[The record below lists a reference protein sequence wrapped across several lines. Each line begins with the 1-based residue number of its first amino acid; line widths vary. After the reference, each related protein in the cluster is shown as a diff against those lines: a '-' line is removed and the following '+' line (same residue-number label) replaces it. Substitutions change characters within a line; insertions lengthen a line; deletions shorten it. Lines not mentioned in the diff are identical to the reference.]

1 MQDYRGW
8 ARCPRLSPCKVQC
21 IPIVSLAGP
30 SLPPRSTLSIQAN
43 AAMLNLLPSM
53 GHLKGTSLSAG
64 IYVGEGLLPVPAK
77 LAKKITQWEFVEMVE
92 LLHEFWSY
100 LTSKESA
107 PTPALRQGRSQR
119 KRAVTSTAT
128 WIQGFAT
135 YISVMS
141 TPTHRPCQSS

>member
-1 MQDYRGW
+1 M
-8 ARCPRLSPCKVQC
+8 ATAM
-21 IPIVSLAGP
+21 AG
-30 SLPPRSTLSIQAN
+30 LTTVASTQAN

-53 GHLKGTSLSAG
+53 GHSKGTSLSAG
-64 IYVGEGLLPVPAK
+64 IYVGEGLLLVPAK

-92 LLHEFWSY
+92 LLLEFWSS

-119 KRAVTSTAT
+119 KQAVTSTAT

-135 YISVMS
+135 YISIMS
-141 TPTHRPCQSS
+141 TPTQRPCQST